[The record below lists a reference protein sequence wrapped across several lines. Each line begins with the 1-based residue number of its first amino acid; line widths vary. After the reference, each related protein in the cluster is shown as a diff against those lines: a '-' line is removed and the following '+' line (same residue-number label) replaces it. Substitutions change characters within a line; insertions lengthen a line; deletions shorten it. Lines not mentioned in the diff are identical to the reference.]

1 MSIDTAYG
9 VDDGFDDDGYHGARR
24 RRRWPLVVFGVLLV
38 IVAVGAIGAT
48 WLKGQ
53 INPSGSPGA
62 EIHVTIPPGQST
74 SAVATIL
81 AQNDVIGSATVF
93 RYYARFTGANNIKA
107 GDFTFHHNQHLAAVI
122 KILEKGG
129 QARNDRVTIPEGLT
143 LAETAAKVGTLPGRT
158 AEKFLAA
165 AKSGTIRS
173 QFQPPG
179 STNLEGL
186 ILPDTYFVDPKDDEA
201 KILAR
206 MVIAFDTYAN
216 QIGLPAAA
224 ATLNLTPY
232 EVATTASLVE
242 REAGVDEDRPL
253 IARVIYN
260 RIKKGMPLQI
270 DATVQYALGVNKKSL
285 SIADTKVNSPYNTY
299 QNKGLP
305 PGPIAS
311 PGRKSLAASLNPPP
325 STYLYYVLADKSGKH
340 AFATTDAEFSRLAA
354 EATAKGL
361 R

>member
-1 MSIDTAYG
+1 MSVDTAYG
-9 VDDGFDDDGYHGARR
+9 VDDGFDDDGLHDAGR
-24 RRRWPLVVFGVLLV
+24 RRRWPLIVFGVVLV
-38 IVAVGAIGAT
+38 LVAVIALGAN
-48 WLKGQ
+48 WVKGQ
-53 INPSGSPGA
+53 VNPSGPPGA

-74 SAVATIL
+74 SSIAKIL
-81 AQNDVIGSATVF
+81 QDHDVIGSATVF
-93 RYYARFTGANNIKA
+93 RYYARFSGAGDLKA
-107 GDFTFHHNQHLAAVI
+107 GEFTFHHNQHLAAVI
-122 KILEKGG
+122 KILQKGG
-129 QARNDRVTIPEGLT
+129 QAQNDRVTIPEGLT
-143 LAETAAKVGTLPGRT
+143 LAEIAAKVGTIPGRS
-158 AEKFLAA
+158 ADRFLAA

-179 STNLEGL
+179 SNNLEGL
-186 ILPDTYFVDPKDDEA
+186 ILPDTYFVDRTDDEA
-201 KILAR
+201 KILTR
-206 MVIAFDTYAN
+206 MVTAFDTYSN
-216 QIGLPAAA
+216 EIGLPAAA
-224 ATLNLTPY
+224 AALNLTPY
-232 EVATTASLVE
+232 EVVTTASLVE

-285 SIADTKVNSPYNTY
+285 TIADTKVNSPYNTY
-299 QNKGLP
+299 QIKGLP

-325 STYLYYVLADKSGKH
+325 STYLYYVLIDKSGKH
-340 AFATTDAEFSRLAA
+340 AFATTDAEFSKLAA

>member
-1 MSIDTAYG
+1 MSLETAYG
-9 VDDGFDDDGYHGARR
+9 VDDPFDGHVER
-24 RRRWPLVVFGVLLV
+24 RRRWPLILAAVLLV
-38 IVAVGAIGAT
+38 VVAMGALGVIWA
-48 WLKGQ
+48 KGQ

-62 EIHVTIPPGQST
+62 EIHLTIPPGQST
-74 SAVATIL
+74 SSIAKIL
-81 AQNDVIGSATVF
+81 QDNDVIGSATVF
-93 RYYARFTGANNIKA
+93 RYYTRFTGAGDMKA
-107 GDFTFHHNQHLAAVI
+107 GDFTFHHNQHLSEVV
-122 KILEKGG
+122 KILQKGG
-129 QARNDRVTIPEGLT
+129 QAPNDRVTIPEGLT
-143 LAETAAKVGTLPGRT
+143 LNEIAAKVGTVPGRS
-158 AEKFLAA
+158 ADRFLAV
-165 AKSGTIRS
+165 AKSGAVRS

-186 ILPDTYFVDPKDDEA
+186 ILPDTYFVDRTDDET
-201 KILAR
+201 KILTR
-206 MVIAFDTYAN
+206 MVTAFDTYAN

-224 ATLNLTPY
+224 AALNLTPF
-232 EVATTASLVE
+232 EVVTTASLVE

-299 QNKGLP
+299 QIKGLP

-311 PGRKSLAASLNPPP
+311 PGRKSLAASLSPPP
-325 STYLYYVLADKSGKH
+325 STYLYYVLIDKSGKH
-340 AFATTDAEFSRLAA
+340 AFATTDAEFSKLAA

>member
-1 MSIDTAYG
+1 MSVHTDYG
-9 VDDGFDDDGYHGARR
+9 LDDDFGDVDK
-24 RRRWPLVVFGVLLV
+24 RRRWPVILFGVLLV

-62 EIHVTIPPGQST
+62 EIHVTIGPGQST
-74 SAVATIL
+74 SAIGAL
-81 AQNDVIGSATVF
+81 LHQNHVIANATVF
-93 RYYARFTGANNIKA
+93 RYYARFTGANDIKA
-107 GDFTFHHNQHLAAVI
+107 GDFTFHHNQHLSDVI

-129 QARNDRVTIPEGLT
+129 QAANDRVTVPEGLT
-143 LAETAAKVGTLPGRT
+143 LTEIAAKIGTLPGRSV
-158 AEKFLAA
+158 ERFLAA

-186 ILPDTYFVDPKDDEA
+186 ILPDTYFVDRTDDET
-201 KILAR
+201 KILGR
-206 MVIAFDTYAN
+206 MVAAFDTYAN

-224 ATLNLTPY
+224 AALNLTPY
-232 EVATTASLVE
+232 EVVTTASLVE

-285 SIADTKVNSPYNTY
+285 TIADTKVNSPYNTY

-311 PGRKSLAASLNPPP
+311 PGRKSLEASLNPPA

-340 AFATTDAEFSRLAA
+340 AFATTDAEFSKLAA

>member
-9 VDDGFDDDGYHGARR
+9 VDDGFDDDGFDHVGR
-24 RRRWPLVVFGVLLV
+24 RRRWPLVVLGVLLL
-38 IVAVGAIGAT
+38 IVALGAIGAT

-53 INPSGSPGA
+53 INPSGPPGA

-74 SAVATIL
+74 SAIARIL
-81 AQNDVIGSATVF
+81 QERNVIGSATVF
-93 RYYARFTGANNIKA
+93 RYYTRFTGANDMKA
-107 GDFTFHHNQHLAAVI
+107 GDFTFHHNQHLAAVV
-122 KILEKGG
+122 KILQKGG
-129 QARNDRVTIPEGLT
+129 QVQNDRVTIPEGLT
-143 LAETAAKVGTLPGRT
+143 LAEIAAKVGTIPGRS
-158 AEKFLAA
+158 AEGFLAA

-186 ILPDTYFVDPKDDEA
+186 ILPDTYFVDRKDDEA
-201 KILAR
+201 KILTR
-206 MVIAFDTYAN
+206 MVTAFDTYAN

-224 ATLNLTPY
+224 AALNLTPY
-232 EVATTASLVE
+232 ELVTTASLVE

-285 SIADTKVNSPYNTY
+285 SNADLKVNSPYNTY
-299 QNKGLP
+299 QIKGLP

-311 PGRKSLAASLNPPP
+311 PGRKSLEASLNPPP
-325 STYLYYVLADKSGKH
+325 STYVYYVLIDKSGKH
-340 AFATTDAEFSRLAA
+340 AFATTDAEFSKLLA

>member
-1 MSIDTAYG
+1 MSVDTAYG
-9 VDDGFDDDGYHGARR
+9 VDDGFDDDGFDHVGR
-24 RRRWPLVVFGVLLV
+24 RRRWPLVALSVLLL
-38 IVAVGAIGAT
+38 IVAMGALGAT

-74 SAVATIL
+74 SAIAKIL
-81 AQNDVIGSATVF
+81 QERDVIGSATVF
-93 RYYARFTGANNIKA
+93 RYYTRFTGADGMKA
-107 GDFTFHHNQHLAAVI
+107 GDFTFHHNQHLAAVV
-122 KILEKGG
+122 KILQKGG
-129 QARNDRVTIPEGLT
+129 QAQNDRVTIPEGLT
-143 LAETAAKVGTLPGRT
+143 LTEIAAKVGTLPGRS
-158 AEKFLAA
+158 AEGFLAA

-173 QFQPPG
+173 QFQPLG

-186 ILPDTYFVDPKDDEA
+186 ILPDTYFVDRKDDEA
-201 KILAR
+201 KILTR
-206 MVIAFDTYAN
+206 MVTAFDTYAN

-224 ATLNLTPY
+224 AALNLTPY
-232 EVATTASLVE
+232 ELVTTASLVE

-260 RIKKGMPLQI
+260 RIKKGMALQI

-285 SIADTKVNSPYNTY
+285 SIADTKVSSPYNTY

-311 PGRKSLAASLNPPP
+311 PGRKSLEASLNPPP

-340 AFATTDAEFSRLAA
+340 AFATTDAEFSKLSA